1 MALSERKLKIL
12 QAIIS
17 DFISSAEPIGSR
29 TLSKK
34 LEMGISPATIRNEM
48 SDLEEMGYLTHPHT
62 SAGRVPSDKAY
73 RLYVNSLMDK
83 YVLPENEK
91 EKISAKLLSKFDELD
106 KVIANAAGILSELT
120 NLTSFAITPR
130 LDENRLKYVNLLPV
144 DAHTVILMLVTE
156 AGKISNTTLN
166 IRAPYSK
173 DKLEF
178 LSKVMTLN
186 YKGKSLSNILTL
198 DIIKNFETDIE
209 AMGKLAENIMPNFLH
224 TLESMLNVELYM
236 DGLTNIFSIPEYH
249 DIGRAKLFLEM
260 INKKKEFT
268 DILINRDSGV
278 IITIGNENTDEV
290 MRDCSLITATYC
302 VDGKCVGKLGV
313 IGPTRMNYS
322 EVTSII
328 EYMTDNLSQAFRLT
342 EGEKDEQ

>member
-1 MALSERKLKIL
+1 
-12 QAIIS
+12 
-17 DFISSAEPIGSR
+17 
-29 TLSKK
+29 
-34 LEMGISPATIRNEM
+34 
-48 SDLEEMGYLTHPHT
+48 
-62 SAGRVPSDKAY
+62 
-73 RLYVNSLMDK
+73 
-83 YVLPENEK
+83 
-91 EKISAKLLSKFDELD
+91 
-106 KVIANAAGILSELT
+106 
-120 NLTSFAITPR
+120 
-130 LDENRLKYVNLLPV
+130 VNLLPV
-144 DAHTVILMLVTE
+144 DEHKVILMLVTE

-209 AMGKLAENIMPNFLH
+209 AMGRLAENIMPNFLH

-313 IGPTRMNYS
+313 IGPTRMNYR